1 MNASL
6 EQQAI
11 PRGEKYEK
19 WKREDREETVFFSG
33 FLIDLLDEIVK
44 RYKVEMKKDFPKY
57 RVIVS
62 KHFAG
67 SGDPSGELAKGGG
80 FGSKELPKAAAKEG
94 DDSDSLTKDFRGLVH
109 EVRCGKKTVAL
120 MPMTPT
126 PERKT
131 IVAFTEPF
139 FDVVSLSILMKKPI
153 LQ

>member
-1 MNASL
+1 MNSSL
-6 EQQAI
+6 EQVAV
-11 PRGEKYEK
+11 PRGTVSEK
-19 WKREDREETVFFSG
+19 WKRDESEETMYFTG

-44 RYKVEMKKDFPKY
+44 RYKKELKKDFPKY
-57 RVIVS
+57 RIITS
-62 KHFAG
+62 KAFAG
-67 SGDPSGELAKGGG
+67 GTEEGVKGGG

-94 DDSDSLTKDFRGLVH
+94 DGEGDASNKEFKGLVQ
-109 EVRCGKKTVAL
+109 EVRCGKKMVAL

-131 IVAFTEPF
+131 IVSFTEPF